1 MAMWHPT
8 SRDVNHQNDVAPA
21 GTASIA
27 VALPDTTEPKSGA
40 PGCHVVATSTSQ
52 SSKHFMPKLDV
63 FATGINLKANH
74 LPSCGSWSMS
84 DDPITAHLAMLSAEL
99 ERRTTTL
106 VKRERDVAAAA
117 EQLSQ
122 SAAVQAAWAGGQQA
136 ERQRITAMIDL
147 QLEQLHHAGLN
158 AISLKALRQHIND
171 QTA

>member
-1 MAMWHPT
+1 
-8 SRDVNHQNDVAPA
+8 
-21 GTASIA
+21 
-27 VALPDTTEPKSGA
+27 
-40 PGCHVVATSTSQ
+40 
-52 SSKHFMPKLDV
+52 
-63 FATGINLKANH
+63 
-74 LPSCGSWSMS
+74 MS

-147 QLEQLHHAGLN
+147 QLEQLHQAGLN